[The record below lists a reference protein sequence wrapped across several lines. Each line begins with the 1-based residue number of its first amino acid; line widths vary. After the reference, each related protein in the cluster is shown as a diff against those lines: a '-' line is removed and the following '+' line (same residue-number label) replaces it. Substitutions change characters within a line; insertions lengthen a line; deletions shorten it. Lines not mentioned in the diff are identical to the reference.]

1 MFRTTH
7 QKQCKLRAGDTEWLT
22 QKCSTKVFVGK
33 NAKLCQSL
41 KKSVPE
47 VSSFSLNDLVIK
59 CQKSSFKKA
68 NRKKCKVVETLDA
81 TVEEVNA
88 KDEEMKEEEEEEEGT
103 VVNKIDAPSK
113 QKADIV
119 ESIMKQTDPAK
130 LKDDE
135 KKNQKKKNNKKK
147 KKKTKKEKK
156 KKKKKKKK
164 S

>member
-1 MFRTTH
+1 MIKIPVLLVRSNNEIS
-7 QKQCKLRAGDTEWLT
+7 RAGDTEWLT

-88 KDEEMKEEEEEEEGT
+88 KDEEMKEEEEEEGT
-103 VVNKIDAPSK
+103 VINKIEEDSK
-113 QKADIV
+113 IDELRGIIQHFLYVSCTIIIQKH
-119 ESIMKQTDPAK
+119 
-130 LKDDE
+130 
-135 KKNQKKKNNKKK
+135 
-147 KKKTKKEKK
+147 
-156 KKKKKKKK
+156 
-164 S
+164 